1 MIFETN
7 ENGFVSCDNHT
18 QRHYYGAI
26 SLPRSKHILR
36 QALPLSTTK
45 RILNWLVLASAI
57 KSNSALLFTTAR
69 GPLRTKS
76 TIFPLCSNRNT
87 VLQRINNNMDNTSLA
102 LVRNVLEEITDTE
115 AEQLSFPPVNILDQN
130 EYYMVIEKP
139 PSVVCHHSPWTGSK
153 KTKLGGSTTMET
165 TAEIPILQRVRE
177 QTGRRVN
184 LVHRLDR
191 GSSGCLLLTFADDM
205 ATATADT
212 VVVPPWNMDE
222 NDNSRSTNDNKVSIY
237 SPEHDS
243 LPINSTKATAILSEA
258 MADKVNCT
266 KTYVA
271 LVRGEGILHGED
283 LKQKGWFLIE
293 RAIKNEN
300 GVEKNASTWFRF
312 IAGQDNNA
320 GTIDRPRASLVLARP
335 QTGRWHQIRKHLNGL
350 SHPILGDTTHGSSR
364 TNREWKEVRNMPSER
379 TCLHLSQMKIGVTE
393 VCPNGIHVTCP
404 LASDMM
410 TLLHD
415 HLPNVLSTAIPILK
429 EEGIIL

>member
-1 MIFETN
+1 
-7 ENGFVSCDNHT
+7 
-18 QRHYYGAI
+18 
-26 SLPRSKHILR
+26 
-36 QALPLSTTK
+36 
-45 RILNWLVLASAI
+45 
-57 KSNSALLFTTAR
+57 
-69 GPLRTKS
+69 
-76 TIFPLCSNRNT
+76 
-87 VLQRINNNMDNTSLA
+87 
-102 LVRNVLEEITDTE
+102 
-115 AEQLSFPPVNILDQN
+115 
-130 EYYMVIEKP
+130 
-139 PSVVCHHSPWTGSK
+139 
-153 KTKLGGSTTMET
+153 
-165 TAEIPILQRVRE
+165 
-177 QTGRRVN
+177 
-184 LVHRLDR
+184 
-191 GSSGCLLLTFADDM
+191 
-205 ATATADT
+205 
-212 VVVPPWNMDE
+212 
-222 NDNSRSTNDNKVSIY
+222 
-237 SPEHDS
+237 
-243 LPINSTKATAILSEA
+243 

-364 TNREWKEVRNMPSER
+364 TNREWKELRNMPSER

>member
-1 MIFETN
+1 MIFKTFEN
-7 ENGFVSCDNHT
+7 EHWNSGRLTKALSIFWSNSDT
-18 QRHYYGAI
+18 
-26 SLPRSKHILR
+26 RSKHRHYSTLRSTKVILE
-36 QALPLSTTK
+36 LL
-45 RILNWLVLASAI
+45 LVVSAVQT
-57 KSNSALLFTTAR
+57 NSALLFVAR
-69 GPLRTKS
+69 DPLKTKS
-76 TIFPLCSNRNT
+76 AAYQRNSRICDVQTIND
-87 VLQRINNNMDNTSLA
+87 NMFNATGLNGVEKTAISSQD
-102 LVRNVLEEITDTE
+102 VKTE
-115 AEQLSFPPVNILDQN
+115 ALSFPPVKILDQN

-153 KTKLGGSTTMET
+153 KRKLVESTMMIQES
-165 TAEIPILQRVRE
+165 EVPILQRVRE

-205 ATATADT
+205 ATPTST
-212 VVVPPWNMDE
+212 TTIVTQSNVSNSE
-222 NDNSRSTNDNKVSIY
+222 NSTTNDHNATTVPLKLNQ
-237 SPEHDS
+237 

-271 LVRGEGILHGED
+271 LVRGEGILRGED
-283 LKQKGWFLIE
+283 LKEKGWFLIE

-300 GVEKNASTWFRF
+300 GVEKDAATWFRF
-312 IAGQDNNA
+312 IAGQHNNA

-335 QTGRWHQIRKHLNGL
+335 LTGRWHQIRKHLNGL

-364 TNREWKEVRNMPSER
+364 TNREWKELRNMPSER
-379 TCLHLSQMKIGVTE
+379 TCLHLSQIIIGPTD
-393 VCPNGIHVTCP
+393 VCPNGIQVTSP

-415 HLPNVLSTAIPILK
+415 HLPTVLSAAIPILK
-429 EEGIIL
+429 EEGIAL